1 LFVWGKY
8 LVFPSENFISE
19 GGAFEC
25 SIRSTKGTFGSE
37 RFAFENKSFP
47 SRFQAHYEN
56 TLCYDLAEKLCVTN
70 SHQTPKIEKIILNAS
85 VSFKPQ
91 QVRGLATT
99 SASTSGIRSLPKS
112 KIQKNSGKSR
122 GSGMLPHFGHG
133 LEDCTLEVRKALIL
147 LSGQELDA
155 KTFRVG
161 RPHLG
166 IRKGRLA
173 AYQVTLRNESMYLF
187 LERLLTEVIPKVMKT
202 DPAT

>member
-1 LFVWGKY
+1 MSPKQF
-8 LVFPSENFISE
+8 ENFVSE
-19 GGAFEC
+19 GGAFA
-25 SIRSTKGTFGSE
+25 TFGSE

-173 AYQVTLRNESMYLF
+173 AYQVTLRNQSMYLF

>member
-1 LFVWGKY
+1 MSPKQF
-8 LVFPSENFISE
+8 ENSIS
-19 GGAFEC
+19 GRGAFEC
-25 SIRSTKGTFGSE
+25 SIQSTKGTFGSE
-37 RFAFENKSFP
+37 RFAFESKSFP

-112 KIQKNSGKSR
+112 KIKAGITKNSGKSR

-173 AYQVTLRNESMYLF
+173 AYQVTLRNQSMYLF